1 VSGPVTRVT
10 RLPDLV
16 TGLCD
21 DAAMFPPGLAPL
33 DRAVAAYLDRA
44 GSWYRDLA
52 GPLVVAAGTL
62 AAMEGMLP
70 RGGTLPVSVT
80 VPAGPAHIG
89 EVIARAAS
97 LPVQLASLEV
107 VLPAA
112 AAVPGALGEITA
124 ALAGAGPAV
133 YVEVPRDDQ
142 AATVIAALPGYRFRA
157 KLRTGGV
164 RADLY
169 PDEAELAASIAALTA
184 AGLKFKATA
193 GLHHAVRNTDP
204 RTGFEQHGF
213 LNLLLATD
221 ALLAG
226 GTEQDARQL
235 LAVRDGRDVAA
246 RVLALDGARVAAARA
261 AFSSFG
267 TCSITEPLE
276 DLIRLGLLAA
286 PAADGSR
293 Q

>member
-1 VSGPVTRVT
+1 VDVVRPGPRPVSGPVTRVT

-112 AAVPGALGEITA
+112 AAVPGAPGEITA
-124 ALAGAGPAV
+124 R
-133 YVEVPRDDQ
+133 E
-142 AATVIAALPGYRFRA
+142 
-157 KLRTGGV
+157 
-164 RADLY
+164 
-169 PDEAELAASIAALTA
+169 SI
-184 AGLKFKATA
+184 
-193 GLHHAVRNTDP
+193 
-204 RTGFEQHGF
+204 E
-213 LNLLLATD
+213 
-221 ALLAG
+221 
-226 GTEQDARQL
+226 
-235 LAVRDGRDVAA
+235 
-246 RVLALDGARVAAARA
+246 
-261 AFSSFG
+261 
-267 TCSITEPLE
+267 
-276 DLIRLGLLAA
+276 
-286 PAADGSR
+286 
-293 Q
+293 